1 MKAKEYE
8 AIVEDCRKSGMT
20 ILEYSERIGVSVHT
34 LHTWIRRTRKRQ
46 GVRDDRK
53 TYGEYRAIVMECKRS
68 GEPAKTWCEEKGIR
82 YTTYCGWAKKVYRK
96 EGRENVEKMCGVER
110 IPRVRQPEP
119 KVTANPTLCEM
130 RR

>member
-8 AIVEDCRKSGMT
+8 RIVDACRASGMT
-20 ILEYSERIGVSVHT
+20 IREYSERNGIPVQT
-34 LHTWIRRTRKRQ
+34 LHTWIRRTRKRR
-46 GVRDDRK
+46 GIRDDRK
-53 TYGEYRAIVMECKRS
+53 SYEEYRAIVLACKKS
-68 GEPAKTWCEEKGIR
+68 GQTAKDWCAAQGIR

-96 EGRENVEKMCGVER
+96 EGRENVERMCGVER
-110 IPRVRQPEP
+110 IPRVRRPEP